1 MTTYDD
7 RASLTDLTAVVER
20 VRGSV
25 EDVIEGKPEVVRL
38 SLTVL
43 LAEGHLL
50 IEDVPGVGKTML
62 AKALARSID
71 CSVRRI
77 QFTPDLLPS
86 DITGVS
92 IWDQQRRDFEFK
104 PGAIFAQVVI
114 GDEINRASPK
124 TQSALLESMEERQVT
139 IDGQSYELPSP
150 FMVVATQNPVEMEGT
165 YPLPEA
171 QRDRFMARV
180 SIGYPSPDAELQML
194 DVHGGVN
201 PLDDLQ
207 PVAHADEILKLIEAV
222 RGVHVADPVRR
233 YAVDLVAATRT
244 HPDLRLGASPRATLH
259 LLRAAK
265 ASAALSGREY
275 ALPDDV
281 QALAVAVLAHRL
293 LPTAQAQLARRSAE
307 QVVQEIL
314 QRTPVPAAP
323 SSSRATAW
331 ATARRRTAGR
341 HRGGCDGR
349 RGDGPV
355 DGGRG
360 SARRHPHRPDRPD
373 HPWALL
379 PRRRDRGR
387 GLRLRP
393 RAERPAPRR
402 PAAGSAAPDLRDRAV
417 PHAPPGGGQPPA
429 VPGRVPAGSEARVHL
444 RVDNVSRLPTGL
456 LMLQDRVPYVLG
468 PRPRFVLDRVEP
480 GGRRE
485 VSYRVRSDLRGRY
498 PLGPLQLRLTD
509 PFGLCELTRS
519 FSTYDT
525 LTVTP
530 RVEALPPVRLSGE
543 AKGYGEGRQRS
554 LALAGD
560 DDVIPAGTATA
571 TTCAA
576 CTGGPPRGTAS

>member
-86 DITGVS
+86 DITGCPSGPAAPGLRVQAGR
-92 IWDQQRRDFEFK
+92 DLRPGGDRRRDQPRLAEDAVGAAGVDGGA
-104 PGAIFAQVVI
+104 PGHH
-114 GDEINRASPK
+114 R
-124 TQSALLESMEERQVT
+124 R
-139 IDGQSYELPSP
+139 QSYELPSP

-323 SSSRATAW
+323 QQQPGYGMGHGAPAY
-331 ATARRRTAGR
+331 GR
-341 HRGGCDGR
+341 QT
-349 RGDGPV
+349 
-355 DGGRG
+355 
-360 SARRHPHRPDRPD
+360 
-373 HPWALL
+373 
-379 PRRRDRGR
+379 PRR
-387 GLRLRP
+387 L
-393 RAERPAPRR
+393 
-402 PAAGSAAPDLRDRAV
+402 
-417 PHAPPGGGQPPA
+417 
-429 VPGRVPAGSEARVHL
+429 
-444 RVDNVSRLPTGL
+444 
-456 LMLQDRVPYVLG
+456 
-468 PRPRFVLDRVEP
+468 
-480 GGRRE
+480 
-485 VSYRVRSDLRGRY
+485 
-498 PLGPLQLRLTD
+498 
-509 PFGLCELTRS
+509 
-519 FSTYDT
+519 
-525 LTVTP
+525 
-530 RVEALPPVRLSGE
+530 
-543 AKGYGEGRQRS
+543 
-554 LALAGD
+554 
-560 DDVIPAGTATA
+560 
-571 TTCAA
+571 
-576 CTGGPPRGTAS
+576 